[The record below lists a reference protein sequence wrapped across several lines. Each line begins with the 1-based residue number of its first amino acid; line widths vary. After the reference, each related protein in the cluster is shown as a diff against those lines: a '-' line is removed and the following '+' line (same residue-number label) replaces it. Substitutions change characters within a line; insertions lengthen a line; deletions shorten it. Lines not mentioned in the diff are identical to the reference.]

1 MRHTETGC
9 PRGIRF
15 SASSHVQLVQSILD
29 DQAYVHI
36 MSFYREKTLYIDVA
50 VFGKKCYTNAR
61 RTSNRSQQRLLCEEV
76 LSLA

>member
-9 PRGIRF
+9 PMGYPV
-15 SASSHVQLVQSILD
+15 SYVHKQC
-29 DQAYVHI
+29 VHI

-61 RTSNRSQQRLLCEEV
+61 RTSNHSQQWLLREEV
-76 LSLA
+76 LSLAWENA